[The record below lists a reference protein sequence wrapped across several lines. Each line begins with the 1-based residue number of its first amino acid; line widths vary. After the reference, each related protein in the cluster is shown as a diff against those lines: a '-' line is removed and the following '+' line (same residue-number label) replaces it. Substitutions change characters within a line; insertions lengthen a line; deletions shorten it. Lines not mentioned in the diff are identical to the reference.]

1 MCSAFSLFM
10 FAKIGWKK
18 KNGSAFKGM
27 TILVYIT
34 VNKDSIYLGIG
45 FYLDNKFIRIYPYST
60 RML

>member
-1 MCSAFSLFM
+1 M